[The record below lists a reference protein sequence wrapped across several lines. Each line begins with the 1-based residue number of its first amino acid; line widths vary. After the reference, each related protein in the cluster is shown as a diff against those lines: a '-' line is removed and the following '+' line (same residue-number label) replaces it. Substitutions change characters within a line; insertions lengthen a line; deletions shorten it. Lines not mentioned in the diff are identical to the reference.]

1 MQSNWWGRIILA
13 GVWSGSMVFFSF
25 CLSWFAGK
33 GLVDEG
39 WNRRERVVR
48 AVIKRMFWRSFKT
61 EFECEGEMRWPTPQ
75 TSPKAVSPLQ
85 LLWPGACEI
94 FGNESA
100 PGWSGLVDSC
110 MGRDHLISHGGST
123 DTKQTHQFLPR
134 AKILENGGPPKR
146 PEIMKI
152 GVWGWKSLPKIK
164 GQTRLEESRP
174 LFHLGSPAIAVGN
187 TRDVVVETTFVLLG
201 LLFAEISSLNEAHG
215 YSDFRKM
222 RQHSPAGL
230 WGVFT
235 SSFIPIKL
243 EGFVRFSSFGDN
255 VVNAS
260 LKSKIK
266 SSIIQS
272 YLEFGVWLWM
282 LSTVHFI

>member
-1 MQSNWWGRIILA
+1 MANTT
-13 GVWSGSMVFFSF
+13 
-25 CLSWFAGK
+25 
-33 GLVDEG
+33 
-39 WNRRERVVR
+39 NN
-48 AVIKRMFWRSFKT
+48 
-61 EFECEGEMRWPTPQ
+61 
-75 TSPKAVSPLQ
+75 PKSCVSPSASLTWG
-85 LLWPGACEI
+85 LWDLWERIC
-94 FGNESA
+94 
-100 PGWSGLVDSC
+100 PGWSRLVGSC
-110 MGRDHLISHGGST
+110 MGRDHLTSHGCST

-134 AKILENGGPPKR
+134 AKTLENGEPPKR

-152 GVWGWKSLPKIK
+152 GVWGWKPLAKIK
-164 GQTRLEESRP
+164 GQIRLEESRP

-187 TRDVVVETTFVLLG
+187 TRDVVVETTFALLG

-243 EGFVRFSSFGDN
+243 EGFVRFYSFGDN

-282 LSTVHFI
+282 LSTVHLI